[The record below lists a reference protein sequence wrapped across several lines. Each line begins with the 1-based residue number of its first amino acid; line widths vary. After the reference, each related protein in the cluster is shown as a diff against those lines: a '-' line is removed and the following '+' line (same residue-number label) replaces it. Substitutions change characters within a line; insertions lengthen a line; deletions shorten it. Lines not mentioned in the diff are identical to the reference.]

1 MTAERAENG
10 IESLKMLEASEPG
23 RYSLI
28 FMDIQMPVMNGLE
41 AAKAIRRLDDVRKSS
56 IPIIAMTANAFAQDV
71 SDCINAG
78 MNAHIAKQVNMNI
91 MLSEIK
97 KYVGKR
103 HRK

>member
-78 MNAHIAKQVNMNI
+78 MNAHIAKPVNMNI